1 MSQQLLQRAWDV
13 IATFKE
19 ACPEEWDKQNEQVL
33 KDLLVADI
41 KMSGVE
47 LKWQGLTDEE
57 LQTIADEYRILFGG
71 WVKDFARIIEDKLKD
86 KNT

>member
-19 ACPEEWDKQNEQVL
+19 VCPEEWDKQNEQVL

-41 KMSGVE
+41 KMSGIE
-47 LKWQGLTDEE
+47 RTWQGLTEEE

-71 WVKDFARIIEDKLKD
+71 WVKDFAQDIEAKLKD